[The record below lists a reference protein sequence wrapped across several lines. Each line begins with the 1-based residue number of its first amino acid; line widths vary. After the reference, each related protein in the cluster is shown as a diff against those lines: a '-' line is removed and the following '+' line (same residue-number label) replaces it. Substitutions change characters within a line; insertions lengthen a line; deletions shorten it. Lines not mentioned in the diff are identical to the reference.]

1 MEITALIVLC
11 IIAALLAL
19 SLRGQRPEFAM
30 LLSLGC
36 GLFVLLYLLGQMKD
50 IFSGLEDILSGLS
63 GQSELTAIILK
74 ALGVCIVAELG
85 SQCCRDAGETAI
97 AAKVELAAKAALVMM
112 SMPVFAS
119 LLEMAGELICR
130 ELLQV
135 GRTEVTTTLLSLDE
149 VPEFPQAERKTQTA
163 TVSSLRLDAVLAA
176 MLHCSRGQA
185 CEWIAAGRVEINHLP
200 AESAH
205 APVYEGDVFTVRGK
219 GRFGLTALPGK
230 SKKDRL
236 IIEFFQY

>member
-1 MEITALIVLC
+1 MGWWYYGNYRFDRSVYYHSTAGAF
-11 IIAALLAL
+11 AAGAAA
-19 SLRGQRPEFAM
+19 GVCYA
-30 LLSLGC
+30 

-119 LLEMAGELICR
+119 LLEIAGEL
-130 ELLQV
+130 
-135 GRTEVTTTLLSLDE
+135 
-149 VPEFPQAERKTQTA
+149 
-163 TVSSLRLDAVLAA
+163 LRL
-176 MLHCSRGQA
+176 
-185 CEWIAAGRVEINHLP
+185 
-200 AESAH
+200 
-205 APVYEGDVFTVRGK
+205 
-219 GRFGLTALPGK
+219 
-230 SKKDRL
+230 
-236 IIEFFQY
+236 

>member
-36 GLFVLLYLLGQMKD
+36 GLFVLLYLLGQ
-50 IFSGLEDILSGLS
+50 
-63 GQSELTAIILK
+63 LTAIILK

-119 LLEMAGELICR
+119 LLEMAGEL
-130 ELLQV
+130 
-135 GRTEVTTTLLSLDE
+135 
-149 VPEFPQAERKTQTA
+149 
-163 TVSSLRLDAVLAA
+163 LRL
-176 MLHCSRGQA
+176 
-185 CEWIAAGRVEINHLP
+185 
-200 AESAH
+200 
-205 APVYEGDVFTVRGK
+205 
-219 GRFGLTALPGK
+219 
-230 SKKDRL
+230 
-236 IIEFFQY
+236 

>member
-1 MEITALIVLC
+1 MLPADTPGTA
-11 IIAALLAL
+11 
-19 SLRGQRPEFAM
+19 
-30 LLSLGC
+30 
-36 GLFVLLYLLGQMKD
+36 Y
-50 IFSGLEDILSGLS
+50 
-63 GQSELTAIILK
+63 
-74 ALGVCIVAELG
+74 
-85 SQCCRDAGETAI
+85 
-97 AAKVELAAKAALVMM
+97 
-112 SMPVFAS
+112 VFA
-119 LLEMAGELICR
+119 LEMAGELICR

-149 VPEFPQAERKTQTA
+149 VPEFPQAERKTRTA

>member
-1 MEITALIVLC
+1 MLRYLIFIILIRLLEIQVLLR
-11 IIAALLAL
+11 IFHLGEGVAFDHLHQLLAL
-19 SLRGQRPEFAM
+19 FALDRLLLLVGERDSPGIRRIEQRTV
-30 LLSLGC
+30 
-36 GLFVLLYLLGQMKD
+36 FVLQCGDRLAVCKRPSRGLLA
-50 IFSGLEDILSGLS
+50 GLWQLPDVPGKL
-63 GQSELTAIILK
+63 
-74 ALGVCIVAELG
+74 
-85 SQCCRDAGETAI
+85 ETA
-97 AAKVELAAKAALVMM
+97 
-112 SMPVFAS
+112 
-119 LLEMAGELICR
+119 GGLICR

-230 SKKDRL
+230 SKKDRS